1 MLWFRIIASII
12 LLFAILFMPFWL
24 SIIIAL
30 VSMIYFSYYWE
41 GVLLFLLSDLFYGV
55 KEIKFYDTYFISF
68 IISFLILMTIETI
81 KKKTRISKK

>member
-30 VSMIYFSYYWE
+30 ASMIYFSYYWE
-41 GVLLFLLSDLFYGV
+41 GVLLFLLSDLLYGV

-68 IISFLILMTIETI
+68 VISFLILMTIETI